1 MFEYYNASPWLPL
14 ENIFSRTTLQRAH
27 TYILGT
33 SPNKLHSQKKH
44 FSLFARVAH
53 IPAKPDYPRQNC
65 LLSKTYFKGSK
76 YVYPTTVMGL
86 INPRIKKKRK
96 KIFNVLALSRFSF
109 HVSSATYRVSV
120 DDRPQP
126 AEPLRAN
133 CPEKSQSPFFRGDCS
148 FSASAVKSKLS
159 YAWTVSLA

>member
-1 MFEYYNASPWLPL
+1 MFEYYNASPWLPS

-65 LLSKTYFKGSK
+65 LLSKTYFKGSG

-86 INPRIKKKRK
+86 INPRIKKKK
-96 KIFNVLALSRFSF
+96 KKYLTFQRSLDSRFTCPVRLIASLWTI
-109 HVSSATYRVSV
+109 VRNRQNLYRPIVPRNLKALFSGGI
-120 DDRPQP
+120 
-126 AEPLRAN
+126 AA
-133 CPEKSQSPFFRGDCS
+133 SPR
-148 FSASAVKSKLS
+148 LP
-159 YAWTVSLA
+159 